1 MEGMLA
7 SLALLCLLLTVAN
20 AVTVTIPKPNYEV
33 AKGDNITIPCS
44 FSAVDQTKLILMQ
57 WTVRSDGTGA
67 EENDFIYY
75 PDGSSDI
82 PQTFTG
88 RVTVNADIPN
98 GKFNLNLF
106 SVAMTD
112 QGTYKCHLLVKSDTS
127 KSAANTYV
135 LVLVAPS
142 IPQCNLQGKA
152 EYGQNI
158 NLTCLSTEGSPA
170 PTYTWQSLDVQNNP
184 RPMDPKTTSNAGIL
198 SLYNISK
205 DTSGY
210 YICTSA
216 NKIRSAKC
224 NFTLSVMPPSMNIGS
239 TAGIVAGVAI
249 FVLVIGIIIC
259 CCCCRKKD
267 KDEGYS
273 VPDFEDHED
282 HDKNLAKNGDGRGHE
297 EVRTAQNTNV
307 KSAPDRQNDE
317 YENQSERGNDRRSD
331 YDDRRSDYDDRRSD
345 YDDRRSDYDDRRRD
359 YDDRRRDYDDRR
371 RDYDDR
377 RSDYS
382 DRRDKYGDRQERYD
396 DNRRYDD
403 DRRYND
409 RRDGR

>member
-224 NFTLSVMPPSMNIGS
+224 NFTLSVMPQILRIMRIMTKTWLKMVMVVGMRRYALHKTPTLRVPLIARMMSTRTKVSVAMTAAATTTTAAATTTTAAATTTTAAATTTTAAGTTTTAAGTTTTAAGTTTTDVATTLIAVTNTVTAKSATMTTVGMMMTDATM
-239 TAGIVAGVAI
+239 TAGMV
-249 FVLVIGIIIC
+249 
-259 CCCCRKKD
+259 
-267 KDEGYS
+267 
-273 VPDFEDHED
+273 
-282 HDKNLAKNGDGRGHE
+282 
-297 EVRTAQNTNV
+297 VRMITLRWALL
-307 KSAPDRQNDE
+307 
-317 YENQSERGNDRRSD
+317 
-331 YDDRRSDYDDRRSD
+331 
-345 YDDRRSDYDDRRRD
+345 
-359 YDDRRRDYDDRR
+359 
-371 RDYDDR
+371 
-377 RSDYS
+377 
-382 DRRDKYGDRQERYD
+382 
-396 DNRRYDD
+396 
-403 DRRYND
+403 
-409 RRDGR
+409 